1 MRKKRFSMIERCH
14 AEESNALFGADCDG
28 VEGLKHRMEEDA
40 SRPGATVFF
49 FRGIVFL
56 QIHCLRRTLSWIIL

>member
-28 VEGLKHRMEEDA
+28 VEGLKHRMERMEEDA
-40 SRPGATVFF
+40 WMRHGQGQLYFSLGELFF
-49 FRGIVFL
+49 CRSIA
-56 QIHCLRRTLSWIIL
+56 